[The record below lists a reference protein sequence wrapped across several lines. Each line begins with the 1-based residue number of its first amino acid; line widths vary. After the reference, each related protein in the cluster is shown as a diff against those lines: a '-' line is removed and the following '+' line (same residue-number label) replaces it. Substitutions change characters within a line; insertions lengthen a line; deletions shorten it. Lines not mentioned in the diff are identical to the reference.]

1 MNILVSG
8 GSGFIGK
15 SFIKEALKNKV
26 NKIYAISRKKRIK
39 THPRLTW
46 IKSQLDENNKKY
58 FNKISVLVH
67 LAAAGIKKNVKI
79 GDDAYDVNVHKSLK
93 LINNLMLSGCKNFV
107 IISTSSE
114 YGEKK
119 KNLKY
124 INKNTKRNPDTDYS
138 KSKAIFTDIVE
149 KIAAKN
155 KCKFRILRLFPVYG
169 HGENSDR
176 LYPSLIAAAKKGV
189 NFILKNPFEMRD
201 FTNVNFV
208 SKIIMEACSFK
219 KKDKKFEI
227 YHVSS
232 NHKMTVYEFAK
243 KIWKKYKAPGKLIK
257 KNIKK
262 KYVTHVS
269 DQKSIW
275 KIKKKD

>member
-15 SFIKEALKNKV
+15 SFIKEALKNKA

-39 THPRLTW
+39 TNPRLTW
-46 IKSQLDENNKKY
+46 IKTQLDKNNKKY
-58 FNKISVLVH
+58 FNKINVLVH
-67 LAAAGIKKNVKI
+67 LAAAGIKKNVKKS
-79 GDDAYDVNVHKSLK
+79 DDVYDVNIHKSLK
-93 LINNLMLSGCKNFV
+93 LINNLIISGCKNFV

-114 YGEKK
+114 YGDKK

-124 INKNTKRNPDTDYS
+124 INKKIKRNPDTDYS
-138 KSKAIFTDIVE
+138 ISKAIFTDIVE
-149 KIAAKN
+149 KIAVKN

-169 HGENSDR
+169 RGENSNR
-176 LYPSLIAAAKKGV
+176 LYPSLIAAAKKGK
-189 NFILKNPFEMRD
+189 NFALKNPFELRD
-201 FTNVNFV
+201 FTNVRFV
-208 SKIIMEACSFK
+208 SKIILEACNFK
-219 KKDKKFEI
+219 KRDKKFEI

-243 KIWKKYKAPGKLIK
+243 KIWKKYKASGKLIK

-275 KIKKKD
+275 KLKKKY